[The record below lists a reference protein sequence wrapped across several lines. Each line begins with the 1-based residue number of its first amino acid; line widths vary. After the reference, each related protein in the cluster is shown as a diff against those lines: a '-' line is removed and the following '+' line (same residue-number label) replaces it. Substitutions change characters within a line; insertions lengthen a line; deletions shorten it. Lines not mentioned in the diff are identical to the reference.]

1 LGQAEKIGG
10 PILELACG
18 TGRITIELAAAG
30 YDVTGLDIMPPMLS
44 LAQKKAKDRNVK
56 IEWIHAD
63 CRNFKLA
70 QKFKLIIFPFNS
82 IAHLHE
88 LKDIETCFSCVKNHL
103 TDDGR
108 FIIDFFNP
116 SLKILLR
123 DSSKRYPVVEYPDP
137 DGKGMV
143 VITENNVYDAASQIN
158 RIKWYFKIGDRPD
171 EMIQQLNMRIF
182 YPRELDTLLHYSGF
196 TIENKYGDYD
206 LSPFESTSPKQL
218 IVCRKIES
226 SNGEA

>member
-1 LGQAEKIGG
+1 MNKPDFAELYGDGRHYDLENKDVTVDIPFHTAQAKKFGD

-18 TGRITIELAAAG
+18 TGRITIELAEAG
-30 YDVTGLDIMPPMLS
+30 YDITGLDIMPPMLS

-56 IEWIHAD
+56 IQWVRAD

-70 QKFKLIIFPFNS
+70 EKFKLIIFPFNS

-88 LKDIETCFSCVKNHL
+88 LKDIDACFSCVKNHL

-123 DSSKRYPVVEYPDP
+123 DSSKRYPVVENPDP
-137 DGKGMV
+137 DGK
-143 VITENNVYDAASQIN
+143 
-158 RIKWYFKIGDRPD
+158 
-171 EMIQQLNMRIF
+171 
-182 YPRELDTLLHYSGF
+182 
-196 TIENKYGDYD
+196 
-206 LSPFESTSPKQL
+206 
-218 IVCRKIES
+218 
-226 SNGEA
+226 